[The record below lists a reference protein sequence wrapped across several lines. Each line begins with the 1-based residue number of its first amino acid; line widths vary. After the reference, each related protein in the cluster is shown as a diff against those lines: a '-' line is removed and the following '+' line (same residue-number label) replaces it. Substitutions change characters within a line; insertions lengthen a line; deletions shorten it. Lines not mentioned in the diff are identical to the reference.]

1 MKLIDLRF
9 ILAIASAVVLL
20 TLENDSAVLYTTR
33 TVLFQSVKPLIEVA
47 QVPYRLA
54 NNISHTFSEREQL
67 RNRLRE
73 ITEENMA
80 LRQRIIDLEN
90 EEQRSRWLAE
100 LLEAKE
106 RFQYPVSS
114 ANILSIQLQPR
125 SRKIVLDRGQ
135 VDLVFIGQPVFD
147 HRGLIGQVSEVTL
160 SDSAVTLITDAN
172 HSVPIR
178 NQRNGQ
184 IAIAQGLGLA
194 DQLEIAGIRSNQDIE
209 VGDILVTSG
218 LGNRFPAGYPV
229 AEVISVVR
237 DLNAPF
243 AEVRAKPLTAID
255 PSFEV
260 LMVWNDN
267 PQIMNNTTSL
277 TLNDDFGSN

>member
-1 MKLIDLRF
+1 MIDLRF

-47 QVPYRLA
+47 QVPYHLA
-54 NNISHTFSEREQL
+54 NNFSHTFSEREQL

-125 SRKIVLDRGQ
+125 SRKVVLDRGQ

-172 HSVPIR
+172 HSVPVR

-194 DQLEIAGIRSNQDIE
+194 DQLEIAGIRSKQDIE